1 MNTNKSKIY
10 LTVLPVLILFS
21 CGTGEDNAAL
31 QNAVVQQPNQV
42 IVPKSQFESAGMK
55 LGELSEQSIPTVILT
70 RGYVDV
76 PPGSKA
82 SISPY
87 HGGYV
92 KEIDILPGQQVR
104 KDELLFTL
112 ENPEFIEMQQQFLE
126 AKEQLEYLK
135 IDFERQQTLANENI
149 ASQKNMKKAESDYK
163 VMLARYSGLSEQL
176 KLINIS
182 IQNLE
187 NGNIRSTI
195 PIYAT
200 LSGSITAV
208 NTTKGAFLDAADIA
222 VEVTNVDH
230 LHLELQVFEK
240 DALMIEVDQRIN
252 FRVPES
258 SGQIFYGSVHLVG
271 KSVDGNDRTI
281 NVHGHVGEEDEDR
294 FIPGMFVEA
303 EIETDKDTGLCLPER
318 AVVEVDGEMFVLTRT
333 GENEGDF
340 YFEQQLVETG
350 KSANGWIEILNPNLL
365 KGKLILVDGAFS
377 LISG

>member
-1 MNTNKSKIY
+1 MNTNTSNIY
-10 LTVLPVLILFS
+10 LAVLLAITLFS
-21 CGTGEDNAAL
+21 CGTGEDQATV
-31 QNAVVQQPNQV
+31 QNTVARQANQV
-42 IVPKSQFESAGMK
+42 VVPKSQFESSGMK
-55 LGELSEQSIPTVILT
+55 LGELSEQSIPTVIST

-87 HGGYV
+87 YGGYV
-92 KEIDILPGQQVR
+92 KEINILPGQQVR
-104 KDELLFTL
+104 KGELLFTL
-112 ENPEFIEMQQQFLE
+112 QNPEFIDMQQQFLE

-149 ASQKNMKKAESDYK
+149 ASQKSMKKAESDYK
-163 VMLARYSGLSEQL
+163 VMLARFAGLSEQL

-182 IQNLE
+182 IKNLE

-208 NTTKGAFLDAADIA
+208 NTTKGAFLNAADIA
-222 VEVTNVDH
+222 VEITNVDH

-240 DALMIEVDQRIN
+240 DALMIEEEQVIN
-252 FRVPES
+252 FKVPES
-258 SGQIFYGSVHLVG
+258 GEEIFYGSVHLVG

-281 NVHGHVGEEDEDR
+281 NVHGHVGEEDEKR

-303 EIETDKDTGLCLPER
+303 EIETDKDTGLCLPEG
-318 AVVEVDGEMFVLTRT
+318 AVVEMDGEMYVLTRT
-333 GENEGDF
+333 GEKEDAI
-340 YFEQQLVETG
+340 YFEQELVQVG
-350 KSANGWIEILNPNLL
+350 KSANGWIEILNPNVLQ
-365 KGKLILVDGAFS
+365 GKQVLTNGTFS